1 MSGTF
6 WETQLQEDEE
16 SREGQPRKP
25 LWAWAV
31 TALDLLVVAAAAPV
45 VILVAVPFFAVFYV
59 YLAQVLV
66 WASPVLLG
74 ANAVLFVWAFR
85 RKYAGMTGL
94 AILSVLFV
102 LLSVLLVILW
112 GAPFTVF
119 GMTF

>member
-1 MSGTF
+1 MSSAF
-6 WETQLQEDEE
+6 WESQLQEVDESSE
-16 SREGQPRKP
+16 EQARKP

-31 TALDLLVVAAAAPV
+31 TVLDLLVVAAVAPV

-59 YLAQVLV
+59 YLAQILV
-66 WASPVLLG
+66 WSSPVLLA

-102 LLSVLLVILW
+102 LLSALLVVLW